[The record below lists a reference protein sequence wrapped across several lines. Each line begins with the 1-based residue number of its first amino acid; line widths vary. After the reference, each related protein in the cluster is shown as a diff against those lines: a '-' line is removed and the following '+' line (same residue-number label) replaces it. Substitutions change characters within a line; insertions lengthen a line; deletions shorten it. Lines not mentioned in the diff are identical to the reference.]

1 VIGQLHADVFLFPAL
16 PPNCSDIRSLGFAL
30 RAPMPHFPFYELC
43 PMSDALPM
51 GAKLT
56 VDLHFL
62 SEREA

>member
-1 VIGQLHADVFLFPAL
+1 
-16 PPNCSDIRSLGFAL
+16 
-30 RAPMPHFPFYELC
+30 MPHFPFYELC